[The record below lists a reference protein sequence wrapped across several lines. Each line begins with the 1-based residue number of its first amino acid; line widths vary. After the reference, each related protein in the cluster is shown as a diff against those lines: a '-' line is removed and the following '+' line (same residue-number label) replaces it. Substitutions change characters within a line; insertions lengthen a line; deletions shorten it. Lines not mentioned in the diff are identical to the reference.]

1 MKANSLMKVDET
13 GVSSLAIHPTQ
24 TEDDKNFN

>member
-13 GVSSLAIHPTQ
+13 GVSSLGVQPAQ
-24 TEDDKNFN
+24 TEDDKNVN